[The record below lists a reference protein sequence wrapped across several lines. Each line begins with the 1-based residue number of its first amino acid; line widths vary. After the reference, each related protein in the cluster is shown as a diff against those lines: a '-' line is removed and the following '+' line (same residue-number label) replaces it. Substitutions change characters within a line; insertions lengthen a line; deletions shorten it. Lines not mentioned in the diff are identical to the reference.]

1 MIFLIVTL
9 FISCAY
15 LLLSKNKKTSLN
27 LEELMNEKRRTPISG
42 SQSKQQNVSPSSR
55 SLASPANSVIGYERN
70 VLLVTN
76 YFSKNGN
83 WQNKIS
89 TDVLYNILKQIK
101 KVTITILDPYDANLN
116 SKGINYLKNFH
127 LVAIDFV
134 DGDTIYHID
143 APTSS
148 KLQCNI
154 SKKVVLYSLAMTNS
168 MILIVDL

>member
-27 LEELMNEKRRTPISG
+27 LEELMNEKRRTPISV

-89 TDVLYNILKQIK
+89 TDVLFNILKQIK

-148 KLQCNI
+148 KL
-154 SKKVVLYSLAMTNS
+154 
-168 MILIVDL
+168 